1 MLLKNL
7 RKYTFKYR
15 NLRGNTQWPL
25 EDVFII
31 DPRTVVHKKQQ
42 VHKPAVP
49 LKVRTDP
56 VIIAL
61 LIAQKNHSNPR
72 DRAHLHQTLD
82 VLQPLDGKQDFLL
95 LTAIQNQ
102 HHTVC
107 VERNVPLDHCW
118 PRVETEDRLR

>member
-1 MLLKNL
+1 M
-7 RKYTFKYR
+7 
-15 NLRGNTQWPL
+15 

-31 DPRTVVHKKQQ
+31 DPRTVVHKKEQ

-56 VIIAL
+56 VVIAL
-61 LIAQKNHSNPR
+61 LVAQKNHSNPR
-72 DRAHLHQTLD
+72 YRAHLHQTLD
-82 VLQPLDGKQDFLL
+82 VLQPLDGVRDFLL

-107 VERNVPLDHCW
+107 VQRNVPLDYCW
-118 PRVETEDRLR
+118 SGVETEVRL